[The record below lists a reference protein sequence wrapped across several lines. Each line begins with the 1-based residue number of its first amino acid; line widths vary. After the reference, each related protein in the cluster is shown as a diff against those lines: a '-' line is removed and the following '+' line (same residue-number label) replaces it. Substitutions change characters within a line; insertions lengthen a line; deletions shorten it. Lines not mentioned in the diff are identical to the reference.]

1 MTDFAYTFPPTKW
14 ARDCSVN
21 QLIQGASIAHEV
33 YEAFSEACDLSHGK
47 TDADAVAVEVVDVI
61 QACETMLRILERDH
75 GLDAGDAVR
84 AVYEKNDA
92 RGYYDVQ
99 GAKDA
104 ER

>member
-21 QLIQGASIAHEV
+21 QLLQIVAVAQEV
-33 YEAFSEACDLSHGK
+33 DEAFSAACDCVSGRSPV
-47 TDADAVAVEVVDVI
+47 AAVAVEVVDVI